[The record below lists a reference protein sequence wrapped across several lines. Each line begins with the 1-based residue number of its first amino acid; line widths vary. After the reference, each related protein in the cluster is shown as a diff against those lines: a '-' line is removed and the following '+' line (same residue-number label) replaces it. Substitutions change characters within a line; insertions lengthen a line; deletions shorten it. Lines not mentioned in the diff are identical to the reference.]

1 MFSNINKK
9 TNNPIKKQAK
19 ISEQTLHQRRYM
31 TIRKAHENMIIPLG
45 KCKLKSK
52 LDIRYQ
58 IAE

>member
-1 MFSNINKK
+1 
-9 TNNPIKKQAK
+9 
-19 ISEQTLHQRRYM
+19 M